1 MYAFELEKTEP
12 DVKIISKDGELNKE
26 SKKKV
31 LEIEKENLEKNMK
44 KAS

>member
-1 MYAFELEKTEP
+1 MIDELEKTEQ
-12 DVKIISKDGELNKE
+12 DVKIISKDGELNEE

-31 LEIEKENLEKNMK
+31 LEIEAENLEKNMK